1 MENIEIKRL
10 EICNDRNFYIET
22 VDNNYYVFYNSV
34 RHFACKISRLDLA
47 LFNLIYIYKDINY
60 ILQKIDC
67 QYQEYVKNLYEKVC
81 NSKVL
86 DTDIYDHNIVYQQP
100 STFYLHLTYKCNL
113 GCIYCYNKEIRK
125 DFRELNLTEWIYI
138 INQILPY
145 AERIIL
151 TGGEPFMF
159 NEISNIIQYI
169 RNKSEKI
176 KLEIISNCMCDFLN
190 FPDLYNVFN
199 NIDCVTFS
207 CDNISNVNQT
217 RKNFEPE
224 LFKKNIRFLRNKFP
238 NLSILV
244 SSIFI
249 KGAEEE
255 LQLIRDFCN
264 NTNISFR
271 TVLVIPNHI
280 NEIDMLPSVED
291 YKKSLFDGDSQLDS
305 IRQYCGAGIG
315 SCSIDPLG
323 NVYPCQSMHYPA
335 FCYGNIFNTNFDLL
349 LKCDISQYI
358 RSELSVDNIEVC
370 KDCNVRYICGA
381 GCRAATYKIEGNAL
395 SYPKTLCPYYKEL
408 SKHKLKNIPLHIL

>member
-190 FPDLYNVFN
+190 LPDL
-199 NIDCVTFS
+199 
-207 CDNISNVNQT
+207 
-217 RKNFEPE
+217 
-224 LFKKNIRFLRNKFP
+224 
-238 NLSILV
+238 
-244 SSIFI
+244 
-249 KGAEEE
+249 
-255 LQLIRDFCN
+255 
-264 NTNISFR
+264 
-271 TVLVIPNHI
+271 
-280 NEIDMLPSVED
+280 
-291 YKKSLFDGDSQLDS
+291 
-305 IRQYCGAGIG
+305 
-315 SCSIDPLG
+315 
-323 NVYPCQSMHYPA
+323 
-335 FCYGNIFNTNFDLL
+335 
-349 LKCDISQYI
+349 
-358 RSELSVDNIEVC
+358 
-370 KDCNVRYICGA
+370 
-381 GCRAATYKIEGNAL
+381 
-395 SYPKTLCPYYKEL
+395 
-408 SKHKLKNIPLHIL
+408 